1 MTKKYYRID
10 INTTSTTWETCECYV
25 EAESEE
31 EARAIFDKDPDV
43 GDWDNWETQD
53 GELRDWDVENVE
65 YDEWMTQHME
75 EQYERARIET
85 LENEQETKD
94 DTSM

>member
-31 EARAIFDKDPDV
+31 EARAIFDKDPYV
-43 GDWDNWETQD
+43 GEWDNWETQD
-53 GELRDWDVENVE
+53 GELRDWDVERVE
-65 YDEWMTQHME
+65 YDEWMTKHME
-75 EQYERARIET
+75 SRE
-85 LENEQETKD
+85 ENEIDEREEANRD
-94 DTSM
+94 NGM